1 MGTITARKRKDGSIG
16 YTAQIRMKRDG
27 ALVHT
32 ESETFDRKPAAAAWL
47 KKRETELAE
56 PGALEK
62 LRAPDP
68 LLTKVID
75 QYLAES
81 RRDYGKTKK
90 QVLRAIQAS
99 SLGAMKCS
107 EIGSTQI
114 LEFAQ
119 SLRAKPQTVG
129 NYLAHLASVFS
140 IARPAWG
147 YPLDKQA
154 IDDARTVG
162 KRMGVTSR
170 SKQRDRRPTLAELDQ
185 LMEHYAVMQR
195 KRADAIPMQDII
207 RFAIF
212 STRRLDEITRIV
224 WKDLD
229 ESRSEIIVRDMK
241 HPGEKIGND
250 VRVNVPP
257 EAMALIK
264 KQPTESGR
272 IFPFN
277 GDSISTSFTRAC
289 QILGIEDLHFHD
301 LRHEGISRLFEMG
314 ATIPQAA
321 TVSGHRSWV
330 SLKRYSHIR
339 QTGDKYAEWK
349 WLPITAASRP
359 VRASPSAA
367 FPAPHE
373 PHPGTRLG

>member
-16 YTAQIRMKRDG
+16 YTAQIRIKRAG

-32 ESETFDRKPAAAAWL
+32 ESETFERKPAAAAWL

-62 LRAPDP
+62 LQAPDP
-68 LLTKVID
+68 TLAKVID
-75 QYLAES
+75 QYLQES
-81 RRDYGKTKK
+81 KRDYGKTKR
-90 QVLRAIQAS
+90 QVLRTIQAS
-99 SLGAMKCS
+99 GLGSMKCS
-107 EIGSTQI
+107 EIGSAQI

-119 SLRAKPQTVG
+119 SLNTLPQTVG
-129 NYLAHLASVFS
+129 NYLAHLASVFA

-147 YPLDKQA
+147 YPLDKTA

-162 KRMGVTSR
+162 RKMGVTSR
-170 SKQRDRRPTLAELDQ
+170 SKQRQRRPELDELDK
-185 LMEHYAVMQR
+185 LMEHYAIMQR
-195 KRADAIPMQDII
+195 KRSDAIPMQDII

-224 WKDLD
+224 WEDLD
-229 ESRSEIIVRDMK
+229 EARGEIIVRDMK

-257 EAMALIK
+257 EAMAIIK
-264 KQPTESGR
+264 KQPTKTGR

-277 GDSISTSFTRAC
+277 GDSISASFTRSC
-289 QILGIEDLHFHD
+289 PILGIEDLHFHD

-321 TVSGHRSWV
+321 TVSGHRSWA

-339 QTGDKYAEWK
+339 QAGDKYAGWK
-349 WLPITAASRP
+349 WLPTCQA
-359 VRASPSAA
+359 
-367 FPAPHE
+367 
-373 PHPGTRLG
+373 